1 MFKIAY
7 VPIFGSKPLI
17 RPYTGFPS
25 KYKRE
30 DHGSMNHQ
38 LASDQNSGYILVC
51 V

>member
-1 MFKIAY
+1 MFKIAC

-17 RPYTGFPS
+17 KPYTGFPS
-25 KYKRE
+25 KYRRA
-30 DHGSMNHQ
+30 DPGGMNHQ